1 MASIAPE
8 HDSAHR
14 SPRRRRAALL
24 VLVVTLVVGVP
35 VSAAS
40 TGAGADSAGP
50 VTAVVPRDAW
60 VRPVPGELVHPFDPP
75 AKDWLRG
82 HRGVDLAAARGAAVA
97 SPAAGVVTFAGAVG
111 GKPVVVV
118 THPGGLRSTLE
129 PVDATVPRG
138 TPVAPGSPVGTLSA
152 PPGTAD
158 NPSHC
163 APADCLHWGV
173 RRGERYLDP
182 MALLGEAVPIVLLPL
197 T

>member
-1 MASIAPE
+1 MTSIPSSDRSRR
-8 HDSAHR
+8 HPPHR
-14 SPRRRRAALL
+14 RPATPL
-24 VLVVTLVVGVP
+24 VLAVALVLGVP

-40 TGAGADSAGP
+40 SAAGAVSGP
-50 VTAVVPRDAW
+50 AATVVPDGGW

-75 AKDWLRG
+75 ARDWLRG

-118 THPGGLRSTLE
+118 THRDGLRSTLE
-129 PVDATVPRG
+129 PVDAIAPRG
-138 TPVAPGSPVGTLSA
+138 TTVAAGAQVGTLGA
-152 PPGTAD
+152 RPGPAD
-158 NPSHC
+158 NHC

-173 RRGERYLDP
+173 RRAERYLDP

-197 T
+197 S